1 MRGAAAAFAVTL
13 AVAAA
18 PAIAAQP
25 IRPATSL
32 GHWAAV
38 IVAGDDQ
45 SAHEDTPTE
54 AFDNARRD
62 VTAAFEARGLA
73 PANLAQFSLHP
84 ERYPPVRPLATAP
97 GLVFA
102 RLRAL
107 AKAAPDGCLVYITS
121 HGSQDGVVVG
131 RGLVAP
137 QRLAA
142 AIDGA
147 CGARPTAVVVSAC
160 FSGVFMDT
168 LKAPNR
174 FVLTAARRD
183 RSSFGCGE
191 SDKYPF
197 FDGCVIEDLPQSTD
211 FADLARRVRLCVA
224 AREDVEGMRPRSQP
238 QVFIGPRF
246 SAMTPPFAAL
256 RK

>member
-1 MRGAAAAFAVTL
+1 MRGAAAAFALAL
-13 AVAAA
+13 AVTAAS
-18 PAIAAQP
+18 AIAAQSV
-25 IRPATSL
+25 RPAASFSR
-32 GHWAAV
+32 WAA
-38 IVAGDDQ
+38 IMVAGDDQ
-45 SAHEDTPTE
+45 SAHEGAPTE

-62 VTAAFEARGLA
+62 VTAAFVARGFA
-73 PANLAQFSLHP
+73 PANIVQFSLHP
-84 ERYPPVRPLATAP
+84 ERYRANRPLATAP
-97 GLVFA
+97 GPVFA

-121 HGSQDGVVVG
+121 HGSQDGVVMG

-137 QRLAA
+137 KRFAA

-197 FDGCVIEDLPQSTD
+197 FDGCVIEDLPGSTD

-224 AREDVEGMRPRSQP
+224 AREDTEGMRPRSRP

-246 SAMTPPFAAL
+246 SAMTPPFAG
-256 RK
+256 RRN

>member
-1 MRGAAAAFAVTL
+1 MRGASVAFAVALIAT
-13 AVAAA
+13 AA
-18 PAIAAQP
+18 PAIAAP
-25 IRPATSL
+25 PPLHAASL
-32 GHWAAV
+32 NHWAAV

-45 SAHEDTPTE
+45 SAHEGVPTE

-62 VTAAFEARGLA
+62 VTAAFVARGLA

-84 ERYPPVRPLATAP
+84 QRYPATRPLAAAP
-97 GLVFA
+97 EPIFA
-102 RLRAL
+102 RLRGL
-107 AKAAPDGCLVYITS
+107 TKTAPDGCLVYITS
-121 HGSQDGVVVG
+121 HGSPDGVVVG

-142 AIDGA
+142 LIGGA
-147 CGARPTAVVVSAC
+147 CGARPTAGVVSAC
-160 FSGVFMDT
+160 YSGVFIDT
-168 LKAPNR
+168 LRAQNR

-191 SDKYPF
+191 SDRYPF
-197 FDGCVIEDLPQSTD
+197 FDGCVIGDMPQAVD

-224 AREDVEGMRPRSQP
+224 AREDTEGMRPRSQP
-238 QVFIGPRF
+238 QVFVGPRF